1 MRNIP
6 LSTMNSGKPVM
17 KYQESETVELKAS
30 LAELDVSLVDVCAL
44 LNHRGGNLYF
54 GVRPNGQVIG
64 LTVADSTLLKVSQK
78 IRQKLKPE
86 IIPEIRER
94 REEGKSIIEVIISE
108 GTHKPY
114 FVDGVAY
121 IRSGSESVKM
131 PPDMLTRLIMEQ
143 QGYVWDRE
151 VCTGAA
157 LGDIDP
163 ALVKSYLTRARQV
176 RHIDLDP
183 DTPVETALESLELLK
198 DGRPTNAAILLF
210 GRKPQKFVDCAE
222 IRCAKFRG
230 DDVTQPY
237 ANMKVIGG
245 AIVAQIDQT
254 EQFIRDNIAKAAWIP
269 KEKFERE
276 ESWEYPPDAFR
287 EAVINAV
294 CHRDYQSSG
303 NVQVSIFT
311 NSLEILNPGLLP
323 STLTIESLKRRH
335 SSKPRNRLIAEMLFK
350 IKYIEKFGSGTTKM
364 IRVCR
369 ELGVPE
375 PEFREIDEDFMV
387 TFRRSSVNVL
397 LDQPQ
402 LLNERQKQAIE
413 YLKSYESITSAEL
426 GKLAGCAERTARQDL
441 SKLVKW
447 NTIEAR
453 KEGKTTRYLLLPAFR
468 HFPSPDER

>member
-1 MRNIP
+1 
-6 LSTMNSGKPVM
+6 M
-17 KYQESETVELKAS
+17 KYQESEMIELKAS
-30 LAELDVSLVDVCAL
+30 LAELDAALVDICAL
-44 LNHRGGNLYF
+44 LNHRGGKLYF
-54 GVRPNGQVIG
+54 GVKPDGCVIG
-64 LTVADSTLLKVSQK
+64 LTVADSTFLKVSQK
-78 IRQKLKPE
+78 VRQKLKPE
-86 IIPEIRER
+86 IIPEIKER
-94 REEGKSIIEVIISE
+94 ADGGKSIIEVIISE

-131 PPDMLTRLIMEQ
+131 PPDVLSRLIMEQ
-143 QGYVWDRE
+143 HGYAWDRDI
-151 VCTGAA
+151 CAGAS
-157 LGDIDP
+157 LHDIDP
-163 ALVKSYLTRARQV
+163 ALVKSYLSRALQV

-198 DGRPTNAAILLF
+198 EGRLTNAAILLF
-210 GRKPQKFVDCAE
+210 GRNPQKFVDQAE

-237 ANMKVIGG
+237 SNMKVIRG

-303 NVQVSIFT
+303 NVQVSIFS

-335 SSKPRNRLIAEMLFK
+335 SSKPRNRLIAETLFK

-369 ELGVPE
+369 ERGVPE
-375 PEFREIDEDFMV
+375 PEFLEQDEDFMV

-413 YLKSYESITSAEL
+413 YLKIHESITTLEYVNHIR
-426 GKLAGCAERTARQDL
+426 CHERTARKDL
-441 SKLVKW
+441 AELIRLNVVVKVGMGKL
-447 NTIEAR
+447 
-453 KEGKTTRYLLLPAFR
+453 TRYVIHAGFR
-468 HFPSPDER
+468 YFPVADGSR

>member
-1 MRNIP
+1 MRSEP
-6 LSTMNSGKPVM
+6 SAT
-17 KYQESETVELKAS
+17 KYMESETVELKAS
-30 LAELDVSLVDVCAL
+30 LAELDAALVDICAL
-44 LNHRGGNLYF
+44 LNHRGGKLYF
-54 GVRPNGQVIG
+54 GVRPDHRVVG

-94 REEGKSIIEVIISE
+94 SDGGKSIIEVIISE

-131 PPDMLTRLIMEQ
+131 PPDVLTRLIMEQ
-143 QGYVWDRE
+143 QGYVWDRAI
-151 VCTGAA
+151 CAGASFD
-157 LGDIDP
+157 DIDP

-176 RHIDLDP
+176 RQSDLDTE
-183 DTPVETALESLELLK
+183 TPVETALESLELLK
-198 DGRPTNAAILLF
+198 DGKPSNAAILLF
-210 GRKPQKFVDCAE
+210 GRKPQMFIDQAE

-230 DDVTQPY
+230 DDVTEPY
-237 ANMKVIGG
+237 SNMKVIRG

-287 EAVINAV
+287 EAIINAV

-323 STLTIESLKRRH
+323 STLTIEALKRRH

-369 ELGVPE
+369 ERGVPE
-375 PEFREIDEDFMV
+375 PEFCEQDEDFMV
-387 TFRRSSVNVL
+387 TLRRSSVNVL
-397 LDQPQ
+397 LEQPQ
-402 LLNERQKQAIE
+402 LLNERQKQAIV
-413 YLKSYESITSAEL
+413 YLKIHESITSAEL
-426 GKLAGCAERTARQDL
+426 ARLAGCAERTARQDL
-441 SKLVKW
+441 SKLIEW
-447 NTIEAR
+447 NAVEAR
-453 KEGKTTRYLLLPAFR
+453 KEGKITRYLLLPAFR
-468 HFPSPDER
+468 HFPIS

>member
-1 MRNIP
+1 
-6 LSTMNSGKPVM
+6 M

-30 LAELDVSLVDVCAL
+30 LAELDAALIDVCAF
-44 LNHRGGNLYF
+44 LNHRGGSLFF
-54 GVRPNGQVIG
+54 GVRPDGRVVG

-94 REEGKSIIEVIISE
+94 IEDDKSIIEVIISE

-131 PPDMLTRLIMEQ
+131 PPDVLTRQIMEQ
-143 QGYVWDRE
+143 QGYVWDRDI
-151 VCTGAA
+151 CAGATFD
-157 LGDIDP
+157 DIDP
-163 ALVKSYLTRARQV
+163 ALVKSYLTRALQV

-183 DTPVETALESLELLK
+183 DTPAETALESLELLK
-198 DGRPTNAAILLF
+198 DGKFTNAAILLF
-210 GRKPQKFVDCAE
+210 GRNPQKFIDTAV

-237 ANMKVIGG
+237 ANMKVIRG

-254 EQFIRDNIAKAAWIP
+254 EQFIRDNIAKAAWMP

-303 NVQVSIFT
+303 SVQVSIFT
-311 NSLEILNPGLLP
+311 NSLEIMNPGLLP

-335 SSKPRNRLIAEMLFK
+335 SSKPRNRLIAETLFK

-369 ELGVPE
+369 DLGVPE
-375 PEFREIDEDFMV
+375 PEFHEQDEDFMV

-397 LDQPQ
+397 LDQPD
-402 LLNERQKQAIE
+402 LLNERQKLAIE
-413 YLKSYESITSAEL
+413 FLKTHESITSSEL
-426 GKLAGCAERTARQDL
+426 AQLAGCAERTARQDL
-441 SKLVKW
+441 SRLVAW
-447 NTIEAR
+447 NTVGV
-453 KEGKTTRYLLLPAFR
+453 KKDGKITRYLLLPAFR
-468 HFPSPDER
+468 HFPIQEGDGAR

>member
-1 MRNIP
+1 
-6 LSTMNSGKPVM
+6 M
-17 KYQESETVELKAS
+17 KYHESETVELKAS
-30 LAELDVSLVDVCAL
+30 LAELDAALVDICAL
-44 LNHRGGNLYF
+44 LNHRGGSLYF
-54 GVRPNGQVIG
+54 GVRPDSRVIG
-64 LTVADSTLLKVSQK
+64 LTVADSTLLKISQK

-94 REEGKSIIEVIISE
+94 SEGGKSIVEVIISE

-114 FVDGVAY
+114 FVDGVAH

-131 PPDMLTRLIMEQ
+131 PPDVLTRLIMEQ
-143 QGYVWDRE
+143 QGYVWDRDT
-151 VCTGAA
+151 CARATFD
-157 LGDIDP
+157 DIDP
-163 ALVKSYLTRARQV
+163 ALVKSYLTRALQV

-183 DTPVETALESLELLK
+183 GTPVATALESLELLK
-198 DGRPTNAAILLF
+198 DGKLTNAALLLF
-210 GRKPQKFVDCAE
+210 GMNPQKFIDQAE

-230 DDVTQPY
+230 DDVTEPY
-237 ANMKVIGG
+237 SNMKVIRG

-369 ELGVPE
+369 ERGVPE
-375 PEFREIDEDFMV
+375 PEFCEQDEDFMV
-387 TFRRSSVNVL
+387 TLRRSSVNVL

-413 YLKSYESITSAEL
+413 YLKTHESITTLEFVSL
-426 GKLAGCAERTARQDL
+426 VRCHERTARKDL
-441 SKLVKW
+441 AELVRLNVVVKQGM
-447 NTIEAR
+447 
-453 KEGKTTRYLLLPAFR
+453 GKYTQYVLHSGFR
-468 HFPSPDER
+468 HFPVVDGS

>member
-1 MRNIP
+1 M
-6 LSTMNSGKPVM
+6 SSGKPVR

-30 LAELDVSLVDVCAL
+30 LAELDVSLVDICAL
-44 LNHRGGNLYF
+44 LNHRGGSLYF
-54 GVRPNGQVIG
+54 GVRPDGQVIG
-64 LTVADSTLLKVSQK
+64 LTVADSSLLKVSQK

-86 IIPEIRER
+86 MIPEIRER
-94 REEGKSIIEVIISE
+94 REGGKSLIEVIISE

-151 VCTGAA
+151 VCTGAT
-157 LGDIDP
+157 LDDIDP

-183 DTPVETALESLELLK
+183 DTPVETALETLELLK
-198 DGRPTNAAILLF
+198 DAHPTNAAILFF
-210 GRKPQKFVDCAE
+210 GKNPQKFIDQAE

-237 ANMKVIGG
+237 SNMKIIGG
-245 AIVAQIDQT
+245 AIVAQIDET
-254 EQFIRDNIAKAAWIP
+254 ERFIRDNIAKAAWIP

-303 NVQVSIFT
+303 NVQVSIFM

-323 STLTIESLKRRH
+323 LTLTIEALKRRH
-335 SSKPRNRLIAEMLFK
+335 NSKPRNRLIAEMLFR
-350 IKYIEKFGSGTTKM
+350 IKYIERWGSGTLKM

-397 LDQPQ
+397 LEHPE

-413 YLKSYESITSAEL
+413 YLKSHESITSAEL
-426 GKLAGCAERTARQDL
+426 GKLAGCAERTARKDL

-453 KEGKTTRYLLLPAFR
+453 KEGKITRYFLLPAFR
-468 HFPSPDER
+468 HFPTTDES

>member
-1 MRNIP
+1 MRAEP
-6 LSTMNSGKPVM
+6 KVT
-17 KYQESETVELKAS
+17 KYQESETIELKAS
-30 LAELDVSLVDVCAL
+30 LAELDAALVDICAL
-44 LNHRGGNLYF
+44 LNHRGGKLYF
-54 GVRPNGQVIG
+54 GVRPDGSIVG
-64 LTVADSTLLKVSQK
+64 LTVADSTFLKISQK

-86 IIPEIRER
+86 IIPEIRKRTEG
-94 REEGKSIIEVIISE
+94 GKSIVEVIISE

-131 PPDMLTRLIMEQ
+131 PPDVLTRLIMEQ

-151 VCTGAA
+151 ICARATF
-157 LGDIDP
+157 DNIDP
-163 ALVKSYLTRARQV
+163 ALVKSYLTTARQV

-183 DTPVETALESLELLK
+183 DTPIETALESLELLNEGK
-198 DGRPTNAAILLF
+198 LTNAAILLF
-210 GRKPQKFVDCAE
+210 GRNPQKFIDTAE

-237 ANMKVIGG
+237 SNMKVIHG

-254 EQFIRDNIAKAAWIP
+254 EQFILDNIAKAAWIP

-311 NSLEILNPGLLP
+311 NSLEILNPGPLP
-323 STLTIESLKRRH
+323 STLTIEALKRRH
-335 SSKPRNRLIAEMLFK
+335 SSKPRNRLIAETLFK
-350 IKYIEKFGSGTTKM
+350 IKYIEKFGTGTTKM

-369 ELGVPE
+369 DLGVPE
-375 PEFREIDEDFMV
+375 PEFIEQDEDFMV
-387 TFRRSSVNVL
+387 TLRRSSVNVL
-397 LDQPQ
+397 LEQPQ
-402 LLNERQKQAIE
+402 LLNERQKQAIV
-413 YLKSYESITSAEL
+413 YLKIHESITSAEL
-426 GKLAGCAERTARQDL
+426 ARLAGCAERTARQDI
-441 SKLVKW
+441 SKLVEW
-447 NTIEAR
+447 NAVEAR
-453 KEGKTTRYLLLPAFR
+453 KEGKISRYLLLPAFR
-468 HFPSPDER
+468 HFPI

>member
-1 MRNIP
+1 
-6 LSTMNSGKPVM
+6 M

-30 LAELDVSLVDVCAL
+30 LAELDAALIDVCAF
-44 LNHRGGNLYF
+44 LNHRGGSLFF
-54 GVRPNGQVIG
+54 GVKPDGRVVG

-94 REEGKSIIEVIISE
+94 IEDDKSIIEVIISE

-131 PPDMLTRLIMEQ
+131 PPDVLTRQIMEQ
-143 QGYVWDRE
+143 QGYVWDRDI
-151 VCTGAA
+151 CAGAMFD
-157 LGDIDP
+157 DIDP
-163 ALVKSYLTRARQV
+163 ALVKSYLTRALQV

-183 DTPVETALESLELLK
+183 DTPAETALESLELLK
-198 DGRPTNAAILLF
+198 EGKLTNAAILLF
-210 GRKPQKFVDCAE
+210 GRNPQKFIDTAV

-237 ANMKVIGG
+237 ANMKVIRG

-254 EQFIRDNIAKAAWIP
+254 EQFIRDNIAKAAWMP

-303 NVQVSIFT
+303 SVQVSIFS
-311 NSLEILNPGLLP
+311 NSLEIMNPGLLP

-335 SSKPRNRLIAEMLFK
+335 SSKPRNRLIAETLFK

-369 ELGVPE
+369 DLGVPE
-375 PEFREIDEDFMV
+375 PEFHEQDEDFMV

-397 LDQPQ
+397 LDQPD
-402 LLNERQKQAIE
+402 LLNERQKLAIE
-413 YLKSYESITSAEL
+413 FLKTHESITSSEL
-426 GKLAGCAERTARQDL
+426 AQLAGCAERTARQDL
-441 SKLVKW
+441 SRLVAW
-447 NTIEAR
+447 NTVGV
-453 KEGKTTRYLLLPAFR
+453 KKDGKITRYLLLPAFR
-468 HFPSPDER
+468 HFPIQEGDGAR

>member
-1 MRNIP
+1 MI
-6 LSTMNSGKPVM
+6 
-17 KYQESETVELKAS
+17 ELKAS
-30 LAELDVSLVDVCAL
+30 LAELDAALVDICAL
-44 LNHRGGNLYF
+44 LNHRGGKLYF
-54 GVRPNGQVIG
+54 GVKPDGCVIG
-64 LTVADSTLLKVSQK
+64 LTVADSTFLKVSQK
-78 IRQKLKPE
+78 VRQKLKPE
-86 IIPEIRER
+86 IIPEIKER
-94 REEGKSIIEVIISE
+94 ADGGKSIIEVIISE

-131 PPDMLTRLIMEQ
+131 PPDVLSRLIMEQ
-143 QGYVWDRE
+143 HGYAWDRDI
-151 VCTGAA
+151 CAGAS
-157 LGDIDP
+157 LHDIDP
-163 ALVKSYLTRARQV
+163 ALVKSYLSRALQV

-198 DGRPTNAAILLF
+198 EGRLTNAAILLF
-210 GRKPQKFVDCAE
+210 GRNPQKFVDQAE

-237 ANMKVIGG
+237 SNMKVIRG

-303 NVQVSIFT
+303 NVQVSIFS

-335 SSKPRNRLIAEMLFK
+335 SSKPRNRLIAETLFK

-369 ELGVPE
+369 ERGVPE
-375 PEFREIDEDFMV
+375 PEFLEQDEDFMV

-413 YLKSYESITSAEL
+413 YLKIHESITTLEYVNHIR
-426 GKLAGCAERTARQDL
+426 CHERTARKDL
-441 SKLVKW
+441 AELIRLNVVVKVGMGKL
-447 NTIEAR
+447 
-453 KEGKTTRYLLLPAFR
+453 TRYVIHAGFR
-468 HFPSPDER
+468 YFPVADGSR

>member
-1 MRNIP
+1 
-6 LSTMNSGKPVM
+6 M

-30 LAELDVSLVDVCAL
+30 LAELDAALIDVCAF
-44 LNHRGGNLYF
+44 LNHRGGSLFF
-54 GVRPNGQVIG
+54 GVRPDGRVVG

-94 REEGKSIIEVIISE
+94 IEDDKSIIEVIISE

-131 PPDMLTRLIMEQ
+131 PPDVLTRQIMEQ
-143 QGYVWDRE
+143 QGYVWDRDI
-151 VCTGAA
+151 CAGATFD
-157 LGDIDP
+157 DIDP
-163 ALVKSYLTRARQV
+163 ALVKSYLTRALQV

-183 DTPVETALESLELLK
+183 DTPAETALESLELLK
-198 DGRPTNAAILLF
+198 DGKFTNAAILLF
-210 GRKPQKFVDCAE
+210 GRNPQKFIDTAV

-237 ANMKVIGG
+237 ANMKVIRG

-254 EQFIRDNIAKAAWIP
+254 EQFIRDNIAKAAWMP

-276 ESWEYPPDAFR
+276 ESWEYPPDACR

-303 NVQVSIFT
+303 SVQVSIFT
-311 NSLEILNPGLLP
+311 NSLEIMNPGLLP

-335 SSKPRNRLIAEMLFK
+335 SSKPRNRLIAETLFK

-369 ELGVPE
+369 DLGVPE
-375 PEFREIDEDFMV
+375 PEFHEQDEDFMV

-397 LDQPQ
+397 LDQPD
-402 LLNERQKQAIE
+402 LLNERQKLAIE
-413 YLKSYESITSAEL
+413 FLKTHESITSSEL
-426 GKLAGCAERTARQDL
+426 AQLAGCAERTARQDL
-441 SKLVKW
+441 SRLVAW
-447 NTIEAR
+447 NTVGV
-453 KEGKTTRYLLLPAFR
+453 KKDGKITRYLLLPAFR
-468 HFPSPDER
+468 HFPIQEGDGAR

>member
-1 MRNIP
+1 MRSEP
-6 LSTMNSGKPVM
+6 SAP
-17 KYQESETVELKAS
+17 KYLESETVELKAS
-30 LAELDVSLVDVCAL
+30 LAELDAALVDICAL
-44 LNHRGGNLYF
+44 LNHRGGYLYF
-54 GVRPNGQVIG
+54 GVRPDGRVIG
-64 LTVADSTLLKVSQK
+64 LTVADSTLLKISQK

-94 REEGKSIIEVIISE
+94 SNEGKSIIEVIISE

-143 QGYVWDRE
+143 QGYIWDRE
-151 VCTGAA
+151 VCTGAT

-163 ALVKSYLTRARQV
+163 ALVKTSLTRARQV

-287 EAVINAV
+287 EAVINAA

-369 ELGVPE
+369 ESGVPE
-375 PEFREIDEDFMV
+375 PEFCEQDEDFMV

-402 LLNERQKQAIE
+402 LLNERQKQVIE
-413 YLKSYESITSAEL
+413 YLKTHESITSAEL
-426 GKLAGCAERTARQDL
+426 AQMAGCAERTARKDL
-441 SKLVKW
+441 SKLVEW
-447 NTIEAR
+447 NAIESR
-453 KEGKTTRYLLLPAFR
+453 KEGKITRYLLLPAFR
-468 HFPSPDER
+468 YFPL

>member
-1 MRNIP
+1 
-6 LSTMNSGKPVM
+6 MNSGLPAM
-17 KYQESETVELKAS
+17 KYQESEMIELKAS
-30 LAELDVSLVDVCAL
+30 LAELDAALVDICAL
-44 LNHRGGNLYF
+44 LNHRGGKLYF
-54 GVRPNGQVIG
+54 GVKPDGCVIG
-64 LTVADSTLLKVSQK
+64 LTVADSTFLKVSQK
-78 IRQKLKPE
+78 VRQKLKPE
-86 IIPEIRER
+86 IIPEIKER
-94 REEGKSIIEVIISE
+94 ADGGKSIIEVIISE

-131 PPDMLTRLIMEQ
+131 PPDVLSRLIMEQ
-143 QGYVWDRE
+143 HGYAWDRDI
-151 VCTGAA
+151 CAGAS
-157 LGDIDP
+157 LHDIDP
-163 ALVKSYLTRARQV
+163 ALVKSYLSRALQV

-198 DGRPTNAAILLF
+198 EGRLTNAAILLF
-210 GRKPQKFVDCAE
+210 GRNPQKFVDQAE

-237 ANMKVIGG
+237 SNMKVIRG

-303 NVQVSIFT
+303 NVQVSIFS

-335 SSKPRNRLIAEMLFK
+335 SSKPRNRLIAETLFK

-369 ELGVPE
+369 ERGVPE
-375 PEFREIDEDFMV
+375 PEFLEQDEDFMV

-413 YLKSYESITSAEL
+413 YLKIHESITTLEYVNHIR
-426 GKLAGCAERTARQDL
+426 CHERTARKDL
-441 SKLVKW
+441 AELIRLNVVVKVGMGKL
-447 NTIEAR
+447 
-453 KEGKTTRYLLLPAFR
+453 TRYVIHAGFR
-468 HFPSPDER
+468 YFPVADGSR

>member
-1 MRNIP
+1 
-6 LSTMNSGKPVM
+6 M

-30 LAELDVSLVDVCAL
+30 LAELDAALVDICAF

-54 GVRPNGQVIG
+54 GVRPDGRVVG
-64 LTVADSTLLKVSQK
+64 LTVADSTFLKVSQK

-94 REEGKSIIEVIISE
+94 SDDGKSIIEVIISE

-114 FVDGVAY
+114 FVDGVPY

-131 PPDMLTRLIMEQ
+131 PPDVLTRLIMEQ
-143 QGYVWDRE
+143 QGYVWDRDI
-151 VCTGAA
+151 CAGATLA
-157 LGDIDP
+157 DIDP

-176 RHIDLDP
+176 RQIDLDP
-183 DTPVETALESLELLK
+183 DTPVETALDSLELLN
-198 DGRPTNAAILLF
+198 DGRPTNAAILFF
-210 GRKPQKFVDCAE
+210 GRKPQRFIDSAE

-230 DDVTQPY
+230 NDVTQPY

-245 AIVAQIDQT
+245 AVVGQIDQT
-254 EQFIRDNIAKAAWIP
+254 ELFIRDNIAKAAWMP

-303 NVQVSIFT
+303 NVQVSIFA

-323 STLTIESLKRRH
+323 PTLTIESLKRRH
-335 SSKPRNRLIAEMLFK
+335 SSKPRNRLIADLLFR
-350 IKYIEKFGSGTTKM
+350 IKYIERWGSGTTKM

-369 ELGVPE
+369 DLGVPE
-375 PEFREIDEDFMV
+375 PEFNEQDEDFMV

-397 LDQPQ
+397 LDQPD
-402 LLNERQKQAIE
+402 LLNERQKLAIE
-413 YLKSYESITSAEL
+413 YLKAHGSITTLEYIRVAN
-426 GKLAGCAERTARQDL
+426 CHERTARKDL
-441 SKLVKW
+441 ADLVRLNVVVKQGLGKL
-447 NTIEAR
+447 
-453 KEGKTTRYLLLPAFR
+453 TRYTIHPGFR
-468 HFPSPDER
+468 HFPVDAGTR

>member
-1 MRNIP
+1 
-6 LSTMNSGKPVM
+6 M
-17 KYQESETVELKAS
+17 KYQESETIELKAS
-30 LAELDVSLVDVCAL
+30 LAELDAALVDICAL
-44 LNHRGGNLYF
+44 LNHRGGKLYF
-54 GVRPNGQVIG
+54 GVRPDGRVVG
-64 LTVADSTLLKVSQK
+64 LTVADSTLLKISQK
-78 IRQKLKPE
+78 VRQKLKPE
-86 IIPEIRER
+86 IIPEVRER
-94 REEGKSIIEVIISE
+94 SDGGKSIIEVIISE

-131 PPDMLTRLIMEQ
+131 PPDVLTRLIMEQ
-143 QGYVWDRE
+143 QGYTWDRDI
-151 VCTGAA
+151 CAGAS
-157 LGDIDP
+157 LHDIDP
-163 ALVKSYLTRARQV
+163 ALVKSYLARALQV

-198 DGRPTNAAILLF
+198 EGKLTHAAILLF
-210 GRKPQKFVDCAE
+210 GRNPQKFIDQAE

-237 ANMKVIGG
+237 SNMKVIRG

-254 EQFIRDNIAKAAWIP
+254 EQFIRDNIAKAAWLP

-335 SSKPRNRLIAEMLFK
+335 SSKPRNRLIAEILFK

-369 ELGVPE
+369 ERGVPE
-375 PEFREIDEDFMV
+375 PEFYR
-387 TFRRSSVNVL
+387 
-397 LDQPQ
+397 
-402 LLNERQKQAIE
+402 
-413 YLKSYESITSAEL
+413 
-426 GKLAGCAERTARQDL
+426 AG
-441 SKLVKW
+441 
-447 NTIEAR
+447 
-453 KEGKTTRYLLLPAFR
+453 
-468 HFPSPDER
+468 

>member
-1 MRNIP
+1 
-6 LSTMNSGKPVM
+6 M
-17 KYQESETVELKAS
+17 KYKESETVELKAS
-30 LAELDVSLVDVCAL
+30 LAELDAALVDICAL

-54 GVRPNGQVIG
+54 GVRPDGRVVG
-64 LTVADSTLLKVSQK
+64 LTVADSTFLKISQK

-86 IIPEIRER
+86 IIPEIKER
-94 REEGKSIIEVIISE
+94 SEDSKSIVEVIISE

-114 FVDGVAY
+114 YVDGVAY

-131 PPDMLTRLIMEQ
+131 PPDVLTHMIMVQ
-143 QGYVWDRE
+143 QGYVWDRDI
-151 VCTGAA
+151 CAGARFD
-157 LGDIDP
+157 DIDP
-163 ALVKSYLTRARQV
+163 ALVKSYLTRALQV
-176 RHIDLDP
+176 RHVDIDT
-183 DTPVETALESLELLK
+183 DTPAETALESLELLN
-198 DGRPTNAAILLF
+198 DGKLTNAAILLF
-210 GRKPQKFVDCAE
+210 GRNPQKFIDTAV

-237 ANMKVIGG
+237 SNMKVIRGS
-245 AIVAQIDQT
+245 IVAQIDQT
-254 EQFIRDNIAKAAWIP
+254 EQFIRDNIAKAAWMP

-311 NSLEILNPGLLP
+311 NSLEIMNPGLLP

-335 SSKPRNRLIAEMLFK
+335 SSKPRNRLIAETLFK

-375 PEFREIDEDFMV
+375 PEFLEQDEDFMV

-402 LLNERQKQAIE
+402 LLNERHKQAIE
-413 YLKSYESITSAEL
+413 YLKTHESISTSEYL
-426 GKLAGCAERTARQDL
+426 GLTGCSERTARNDL
-441 SKLVKW
+441 QELIRLNVVVQQ
-447 NTIEAR
+447 
-453 KEGKTTRYLLLPAFR
+453 GKGKYTRYVLHAGFQYFSVANGSR
-468 HFPSPDER
+468 

>member
-1 MRNIP
+1 
-6 LSTMNSGKPVM
+6 M
-17 KYQESETVELKAS
+17 KYQESETIELKAS
-30 LAELDVSLVDVCAL
+30 LAELDAALVDICAL
-44 LNHRGGNLYF
+44 LNHRGGKLYF
-54 GVRPNGQVIG
+54 GVRPDGRVVG
-64 LTVADSTLLKVSQK
+64 LTVADSTLLKISQK
-78 IRQKLKPE
+78 VRQKLKPE
-86 IIPEIRER
+86 IIPEVRER
-94 REEGKSIIEVIISE
+94 SDGGKSIIEVIISE

-131 PPDMLTRLIMEQ
+131 PPDVLTRLIMEQ
-143 QGYVWDRE
+143 QGYTWDRDI
-151 VCTGAA
+151 CAGAS
-157 LGDIDP
+157 LHDIDP
-163 ALVKSYLTRARQV
+163 ALVKSYLARALQV

-198 DGRPTNAAILLF
+198 EGKLTHAAILLF
-210 GRKPQKFVDCAE
+210 GRNPQKFVDQAE

-237 ANMKVIGG
+237 SNMKVIRG

-254 EQFIRDNIAKAAWIP
+254 EQFIRDNIAKAAWLP

-335 SSKPRNRLIAEMLFK
+335 SSKPRNRLIAEILFK

-369 ELGVPE
+369 ERGVPE
-375 PEFREIDEDFMV
+375 PEFIEQDEDFMV

-413 YLKSYESITSAEL
+413 YLKKHESITTLEYVNL
-426 GKLAGCAERTARQDL
+426 VRCHERTARKDL
-441 SKLVKW
+441 AEMMRLNVVVKMGMGKL
-447 NTIEAR
+447 
-453 KEGKTTRYLLLPAFR
+453 TRYIIHAGFR
-468 HFPSPDER
+468 YFPVDDGSR

>member
-1 MRNIP
+1 MRSEP
-6 LSTMNSGKPVM
+6 SAT
-17 KYQESETVELKAS
+17 KYLESETVELKAS
-30 LAELDVSLVDVCAL
+30 LAELDAALVDICAL
-44 LNHRGGNLYF
+44 LNHRGGYLYF
-54 GVRPNGQVIG
+54 GVRPDGRVIG
-64 LTVADSTLLKVSQK
+64 LTVADSTLLKISQK

-94 REEGKSIIEVIISE
+94 SNEGKSIVEVIISE

-131 PPDMLTRLIMEQ
+131 PPDVLTRLIMEQ
-143 QGYVWDRE
+143 QGYVWDRDI
-151 VCTGAA
+151 CAGATFD
-157 LGDIDP
+157 DIDP
-163 ALVKSYLTRARQV
+163 ALVKSYLIRALQV
-176 RHIDLDP
+176 RHIDIDP

-198 DGRPTNAAILLF
+198 DGRLTNAALIFF
-210 GRKPQKFVDCAE
+210 GRNPQKFIDRAE
-222 IRCAKFRG
+222 VRCAKFRG

-237 ANMKVIGG
+237 SNMKVIRGT
-245 AIVAQIDQT
+245 IVAQIDQT

-287 EAVINAV
+287 EAVINAA

-369 ELGVPE
+369 ESGVPE
-375 PEFREIDEDFMV
+375 PEFCE
-387 TFRRSSVNVL
+387 
-397 LDQPQ
+397 
-402 LLNERQKQAIE
+402 
-413 YLKSYESITSAEL
+413 
-426 GKLAGCAERTARQDL
+426 QD
-441 SKLVKW
+441 
-447 NTIEAR
+447 
-453 KEGKTTRYLLLPAFR
+453 
-468 HFPSPDER
+468 

>member
-1 MRNIP
+1 
-6 LSTMNSGKPVM
+6 M
-17 KYQESETVELKAS
+17 KYQESETIELKAS

-54 GVRPNGQVIG
+54 GVRPDGRIVG

-94 REEGKSIIEVIISE
+94 FEGGKSIIEVIVNE
-108 GTHKPY
+108 GTRKPY

-131 PPDMLTRLIMEQ
+131 PPDVLTHLIMEQ
-143 QGYVWDRE
+143 QGYVWDRDL
-151 VCTGAA
+151 CAGAT
-157 LGDIDP
+157 LNDIDP

-176 RHIDLDP
+176 RHIDLDTE
-183 DTPVETALESLELLK
+183 TPIETALESLELLK
-198 DGRPTNAAILLF
+198 DGRPTNAAILFF
-210 GRKPQKFVDCAE
+210 GRNPQKFIDCAE

-254 EQFIRDNIAKAAWIP
+254 EIFIRDNIAKAAWMP

-335 SSKPRNRLIAEMLFK
+335 SSKPRNRLIAEMLFR
-350 IKYIEKFGSGTTKM
+350 IKYIERWGSGTLKM

-375 PEFREIDEDFMV
+375 PEFREQDEDFMV

-397 LDQPQ
+397 LEQPQ

-413 YLKSYESITSAEL
+413 YLKIHESITTLEYVRL
-426 GKLAGCAERTARQDL
+426 VRCHERTARKDL
-441 SKLVKW
+441 AELVRLNVVVKKGMGKL
-447 NTIEAR
+447 
-453 KEGKTTRYLLLPAFR
+453 TRYLIHAGFR
-468 HFPSPDER
+468 HFPVDDGSRR

>member
-1 MRNIP
+1 MRAEP
-6 LSTMNSGKPVM
+6 KVT
-17 KYQESETVELKAS
+17 KYQESETIELKAS
-30 LAELDVSLVDVCAL
+30 LAELDASLVDICAL
-44 LNHRGGNLYF
+44 LNHRGGKLYF
-54 GVRPNGQVIG
+54 GVRPDGSIVG
-64 LTVADSTLLKVSQK
+64 LTVADSTFLKISQK

-86 IIPEIRER
+86 IIPEIRKRTEG
-94 REEGKSIIEVIISE
+94 GKSIVEVIISE

-114 FVDGVAY
+114 FVDGVHY

-131 PPDMLTRLIMEQ
+131 PPDVLTRLIMEQ

-151 VCTGAA
+151 ICARATF
-157 LGDIDP
+157 DNIDP
-163 ALVKSYLTRARQV
+163 ALVKSYLTIARQV

-183 DTPVETALESLELLK
+183 DTPIETALESLELLNEGK
-198 DGRPTNAAILLF
+198 LTNAAILLF
-210 GRKPQKFVDCAE
+210 GRNPQKFIDTAE

-237 ANMKVIGG
+237 SNMKVIHG

-254 EQFIRDNIAKAAWIP
+254 EQFILDNIAKAAWIP

-311 NSLEILNPGLLP
+311 NSLEILNPGPLP
-323 STLTIESLKRRH
+323 STLTIEALKRRH
-335 SSKPRNRLIAEMLFK
+335 SSKPRNRLIAETLFK
-350 IKYIEKFGSGTTKM
+350 IKYIEKFGTGTTKM

-369 ELGVPE
+369 DLGVPE
-375 PEFREIDEDFMV
+375 PEFIEQDEDFMV

-413 YLKSYESITSAEL
+413 YLKIHESITSAEL
-426 GKLAGCAERTARQDL
+426 AHLAGCAERTARLDL
-441 SKLVKW
+441 SKLTEW
-447 NTIEAR
+447 NAVEVI
-453 KEGKTTRYLLLPAFR
+453 KEGKITRYLLLPAFR
-468 HFPSPDER
+468 HFPL

>member
-1 MRNIP
+1 
-6 LSTMNSGKPVM
+6 M

-30 LAELDVSLVDVCAL
+30 LAELDAALVDVCAF
-44 LNHRGGNLYF
+44 LNHRGGSLYF
-54 GVRPNGQVIG
+54 GVRPDGRVVG

-94 REEGKSIIEVIISE
+94 SDDGKSIIEVIISE

-114 FVDGVAY
+114 FVDGVPY

-131 PPDMLTRLIMEQ
+131 PPDVLTHLIIKQ
-143 QGYVWDRE
+143 QGYVWDRDI
-151 VCTGAA
+151 CAGATMS
-157 LGDIDP
+157 DIDP
-163 ALVKSYLTRARQV
+163 TLVRSYLTRARQV
-176 RHIDLDP
+176 RHIDLDTE
-183 DTPVETALESLELLK
+183 TPVDTALESLELLK
-198 DGRPTNAAILLF
+198 DGRPTNAAILFF
-210 GRKPQKFVDCAE
+210 GRKPQKFIDSAE

-237 ANMKVIGG
+237 ADMKVIGG
-245 AIVAQIDQT
+245 SIVAQIDQT
-254 EQFIRDNIAKAAWIP
+254 EIFIRDNIAKAAWMP

-335 SSKPRNRLIAEMLFK
+335 SSRPRNRLIADLLFR
-350 IKYIEKFGSGTTKM
+350 IKYIERWGSGTTKM

-369 ELGVPE
+369 DLGVPE
-375 PEFREIDEDFMV
+375 PEFYEQDEDFMV

-397 LDQPQ
+397 LEQPG
-402 LLNERQKQAIE
+402 LLNDRQKLAIE
-413 YLKSYESITSAEL
+413 YLKTHESITSAEL
-426 GKLAGCAERTARQDL
+426 AHLAGCAERTGRQDL
-441 SKLVKW
+441 SKLVER
-447 NTIEAR
+447 NTVKAR
-453 KEGKTTRYLLLPAFR
+453 KEGRITRYLLHPAFR
-468 HFPSPDER
+468 HFPF